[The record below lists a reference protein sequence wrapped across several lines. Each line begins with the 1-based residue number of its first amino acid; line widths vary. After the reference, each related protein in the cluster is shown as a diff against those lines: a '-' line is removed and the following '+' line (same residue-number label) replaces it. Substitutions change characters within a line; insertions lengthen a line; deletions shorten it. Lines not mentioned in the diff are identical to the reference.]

1 MSSSANLLEKSMNKE
16 KELIRKAASGDLD
29 AFEKLVQLKK
39 EKVFWI
45 SFQITGN
52 DEDSKDI
59 SQMVFLRL
67 WKILKRFRAEKN
79 FNTWLYRIT
88 VNMSIDYLR
97 GQKERGKTVALEDLS
112 GILAELQEETSRPYH
127 QMEVKDIQDIYNTL
141 SRKLTPKQK
150 AIFSL
155 KEIEGFST
163 QEISRIMKV
172 SHSTVRNHLFQARQM
187 MKKDLKKYFPEYFEE
202 EN

>member
-1 MSSSANLLEKSMNKE
+1 MNNE
-16 KELIRKAASGDLD
+16 KELIKKAASGDLD
-29 AFEKLVQLKK
+29 AFEKLVHLKK
-39 EKVFWI
+39 EKVFWT
-45 SFQITGN
+45 SYQITGN

-59 SQMVFLRL
+59 SQMVFIRL
-67 WKILKRFRAEKN
+67 WKILKRFRVEKN

-97 GQKERGKTVALEDLS
+97 AHKEKRETVGLEDLS
-112 GILAELQEETSRPYH
+112 GFLPKSQEVADRPYH
-127 QMEVKDIQDIYNTL
+127 QVELKDIQNIYNTL
-141 SRKLTPKQK
+141 SRSLTPKQK

-163 QEISRIMKV
+163 REISKIMKV

-187 MKKDLKKYFPEYFEE
+187 MRKGLKKYFPEYVDEE
-202 EN
+202 EQK

>member
-1 MSSSANLLEKSMNKE
+1 MNNE

-97 GQKERGKTVALEDLS
+97 AQRGRGKTIALEDLS
-112 GILAELQEETSRPYH
+112 GVLTESQEETSRPYH
-127 QMEVKDIQDIYNTL
+127 QMEVKDIQGIYNTL
-141 SRKLTPKQK
+141 SRTLTPKQK

-163 QEISRIMKV
+163 QEISRIMKI
-172 SHSTVRNHLFQARQM
+172 SHSTIRNHLFQARQM
-187 MKKDLKKYFPEYFEE
+187 MKRGLKKYFPEYFEE
-202 EN
+202 EG

>member
-1 MSSSANLLEKSMNKE
+1 VSSFAHLLEKSMNNE
-16 KELIRKAASGDLD
+16 KELVKKAASGDLD

-45 SFQITGN
+45 SYQITGN

-59 SQMVFLRL
+59 SQMVFFRL
-67 WKILKRFRAEKN
+67 WNILKRFRAEKN

-97 GQKERGKTVALEDLS
+97 AQKGRGETVALEELS
-112 GILAELQEETSRPYH
+112 GFLPKSQEAATRPYH
-127 QMEVKDIQDIYNTL
+127 QMELKDIQDIYNML
-141 SRKLTPKQK
+141 SRTLTPKQK
-150 AIFSL
+150 AVFSL

-163 QEISRIMKV
+163 REISRIMRV

-187 MKKDLKKYFPEYFEE
+187 MKKGLKKYFPEYVAEE
-202 EN
+202 E